1 VAHFQNQVAGALSQ
15 RDEALLEAEQ
25 AGEQCEKARFEAGQA
40 RERCEKAQEERN
52 RAVGELAELK
62 AEVERF
68 LHEGGEEREG
78 KERGGNGKES
88 GEGEG
93 ADVRGLSEE
102 PYTVGQRG
110 TSLEGAQAEN
120 RNDDGCGGGEAE
132 EVTDLWEE
140 DGDSRSSEEDQEDAS
155 GMRRDGVP
163 ADVSSDDAERQRLQK
178 PVELL
183 DVQVHSL
190 CEENEKLRE
199 VAGSRRESYEIEMHV
214 DEAGPNRPVT
224 ERTPGLEGS
233 KQEIERTSE
242 GERAQVK
249 EVGDETGSGKGEVQ
263 VLSDRVAELEAEVGR
278 LHAEAELERAKWRE
292 ELMKAYGAREPHP
305 VEQDRAGA
313 ESGRLSNA
321 SSALQSQLSRL
332 LNDPEA
338 DLTFEG
344 SLGQT
349 PRVNSSSDPAGGN
362 NASTRVF
369 AVSTPFDAASDSSA
383 PTTSPPQTGP
393 AETPDTTSLVETL
406 HKLQNPKATVDGP
419 QNPVDN
425 PDKTQ
430 NPVDNSQNPVDNPDK
445 PQTPADDFDVRRAL
459 AQAAQEKVAALMLLS
474 QQEERHEVEARQ
486 TLNLHARLGEAQARL
501 AEVVQEKVAALL
513 EVAELREEVL
523 SLRDTER

>member
-25 AGEQCEKARFEAGQA
+25 ARERCEKALLEAGQA
-40 RERCEKAQEERN
+40 RERCEKAQEERD
-52 RAVGELAELK
+52 RAVEELAELK

-78 KERGGNGKES
+78 KERGGNGKECGS
-88 GEGEG
+88 DGEG

-102 PYTVGQRG
+102 SHMEPVG

-120 RNDDGCGGGEAE
+120 NNDDGHGGGETEGA
-132 EVTDLWEE
+132 TNLQEE
-140 DGDSRSSEEDQEDAS
+140 DGDSKFSEEDQEDS
-155 GMRRDGVP
+155 SDRRKDSVP

-178 PVELL
+178 RVEDL
-183 DVQVHSL
+183 QMQASSL
-190 CEENEKLRE
+190 CEANERLRGAPE
-199 VAGSRRESYEIEMHV
+199 GAGASRESYEIDMHV
-214 DEAGPNRPVT
+214 DEARPIADAG
-224 ERTPGLEGS
+224 RSLGLEGS

-242 GERAQVK
+242 GERAQDTLVK
-249 EVGDETGSGKGEVQ
+249 EVGDQTGKQEVQ

-292 ELMKAYGAREPHP
+292 ELVKAYDVTEPHP

-332 LNDPEA
+332 LNNPEA
-338 DLTFEG
+338 DLTLEG
-344 SLGQT
+344 SLGQP
-349 PRVNSSSDPAGGN
+349 PRVNSSSDPAGDN
-362 NASTRVF
+362 KASSRSF
-369 AVSTPFDAASDSSA
+369 AAPTPFDTASNSSA
-383 PTTSPPQTGP
+383 PATSPPQTNP
-393 AETPDTTSLVETL
+393 AETPETKSQNL

-425 PDKTQ
+425 PDR
-430 NPVDNSQNPVDNPDK
+430 SQNPVDNPDK